1 MLKEGTRQSADPAPP
16 GVSMGISASYLISAS
31 GVIWAI
37 TFVSSLVKYA
47 FHVTA
52 KEERKKIISE
62 EETLRPEGPAGLGI
76 FLRALNAPTK

>member
-1 MLKEGTRQSADPAPP
+1 MLKEGTKQSADPASP

-37 TFVSSLVKYA
+37 TSVSSLVKYS
-47 FHVTA
+47 FHMTA
-52 KEERKKIISE
+52 KKERKKIIS